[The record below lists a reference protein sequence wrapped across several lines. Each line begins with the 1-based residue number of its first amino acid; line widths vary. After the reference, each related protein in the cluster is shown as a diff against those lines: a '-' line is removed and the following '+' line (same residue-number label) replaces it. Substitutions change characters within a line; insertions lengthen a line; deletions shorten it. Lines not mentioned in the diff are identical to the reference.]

1 VKPGAWRYTFTVD
14 GALPGTEA
22 LQDLLETHSHRMLVI
37 VVLVLINTLY
47 VSDQSG
53 IEPDAGIGLLGKG
66 LAMSLGSRVQR

>member
-22 LQDLLETHSHRMLVI
+22 LQDLLETHSHRMVVTLVI
-37 VVLVLINTLY
+37 VVLVLIDTSY

-53 IEPDAGIGLLGKG
+53 IEPDAGIGLL
-66 LAMSLGSRVQR
+66 ASSREVASDA